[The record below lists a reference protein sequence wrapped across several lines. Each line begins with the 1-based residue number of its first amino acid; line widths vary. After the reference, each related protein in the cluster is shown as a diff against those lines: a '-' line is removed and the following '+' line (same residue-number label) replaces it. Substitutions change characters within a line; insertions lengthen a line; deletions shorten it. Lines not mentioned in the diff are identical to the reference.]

1 MKQQQFL
8 NLSTAEEA
16 EDRFWQ
22 AVQPQPCGEEQI
34 LLENT
39 RERILSRNVI
49 AQHNVP
55 FFDRS
60 NFDGY
65 AVRAEDTFGAQET
78 APVFLKLNPE
88 VLACGVVPEKSVNP
102 KTATIIATGGVIP
115 RGADGV
121 VIIENTLPIEAD

>member
-78 APVFLKLNPE
+78 VQGRVGQHHRSDISSTFITDAGVWHGVE
-88 VLACGVVPEKSVNP
+88 VVRCDTWSG
-102 KTATIIATGGVIP
+102 
-115 RGADGV
+115 
-121 VIIENTLPIEAD
+121 

>member
-8 NLSTAEEA
+8 NLSTSEEA

-22 AVQPQPCGEEQI
+22 AGQPQPCGEEQI

-49 AQHNVP
+49 AHHNVP

-88 VLACGVVPEKSVNP
+88 VLACGVVREKSVIP
-102 KTATIIATGGVIP
+102 K
-115 RGADGV
+115 
-121 VIIENTLPIEAD
+121 LQLL